1 MKVKFETVRRRLVNG
16 SAAIQDLILSF
27 AEVGFL
33 GDCERI
39 KSCDAAIAEALK
51 CPAGTAKP
59 SGLDAS
65 NPEGFANLAV
75 GFNPPGDAEALKCPA
90 GTAKPSGL
98 KYGGAGDGLARGCEV
113 GQAQSSLLHGQ
124 LEFVMG
130 AYFAAQR

>member
-1 MKVKFETVRRRLVNG
+1 LRQKQFILSAKTVKVKFETVRRRLVNG

-59 SGLDAS
+59 SGL
-65 NPEGFANLAV
+65 
-75 GFNPPGDAEALKCPA
+75 
-90 GTAKPSGL
+90 